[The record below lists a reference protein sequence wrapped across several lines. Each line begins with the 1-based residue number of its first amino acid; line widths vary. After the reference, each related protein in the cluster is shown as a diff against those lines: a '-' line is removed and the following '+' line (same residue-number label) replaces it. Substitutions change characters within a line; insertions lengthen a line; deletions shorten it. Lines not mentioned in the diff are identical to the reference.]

1 MEREET
7 LTHRCFYD
15 IFATPRS
22 SYVRGPADEAE
33 TAHTS
38 LLSLFELVMSKLFC
52 CFRGG
57 EEKDPV
63 LVDVVATK
71 PMQPAE
77 GSTQPPESGR
87 RQTIKRRRR
96 VAVAAE
102 STEQLANARW
112 KSAFDAMRS
121 AEVKSPELAAKIVST
136 LKGHTIFGQMESA
149 LLDEIVVAMRTT
161 KVKTDEA
168 VIAQGDAGDAFY
180 VVGEGTLAAYIE
192 AEGETPVAEYRAGDS
207 FGELALLYDSPRA
220 ASVRCTS
227 AEGAT
232 LYKLG
237 RIPFRNLVSAAIIK
251 AKDGLET
258 RLAKVRRGGWGGAGG
273 GVERGFWRGAG
284 GSAERGGW
292 RGDGWGCGAG
302 GARRRGGGH
311 RWSAT
316 EGAVGWRSACA
327 CALSPP
333 LQAATSALDPPRSVP
348 PTAWLLR
355 HTRHASPRMRLRTWT
370 PARVLLRPSSESPL
384 APFSTRGASSRCRFS
399 ESPLAPFST
408 RGASSRCRFSAGARA
423 QRALEGPAEAAR

>member
-284 GSAERGGW
+284 GSAERGGGERRRLGVRSG
-292 RGDGWGCGAG
+292 RGAETGRWASVECH
-302 GARRRGGGH
+302 RGGGGVAIGV
-311 RWSAT
+311 RMRTLAPSASSHLRPRPA
-316 EGAVGWRSACA
+316 AVRATDSMASTA
-327 CALSPP
+327 HETRISPDAPPHMDTRPRPSPP
-333 LQAATSALDPPRSVP
+333 LLGV
-348 PTAWLLR
+348 
-355 HTRHASPRMRLRTWT
+355 
-370 PARVLLRPSSESPL
+370 
-384 APFSTRGASSRCRFS
+384 SSRPILHPWRLFALS
-399 ESPLAPFST
+399 LLL
-408 RGASSRCRFSAGARA
+408 GVSSRPILHPWRLFALSLLGRCPCSAGSRRA
-423 QRALEGPAEAAR
+423 S